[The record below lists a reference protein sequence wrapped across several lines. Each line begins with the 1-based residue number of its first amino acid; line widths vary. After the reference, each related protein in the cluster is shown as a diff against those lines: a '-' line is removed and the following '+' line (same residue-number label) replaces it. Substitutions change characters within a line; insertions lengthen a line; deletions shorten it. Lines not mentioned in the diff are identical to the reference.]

1 MSEYPATSRVAG
13 CSRGGPA
20 LAFLRECPGVGYGTA
35 VSLAAH
41 FRGRKIS
48 HLLRCGAADLQAAAP
63 WLSAKQR
70 RNLLPPSLAN
80 KKKLVVVVEK
90 NKKKQE
96 NPLALV
102 KSPGSP
108 RPLVP
113 STRNYS

>member
-1 MSEYPATSRVAG
+1 MLVVEVWTGRWRLHVSECPNTLQQVAG

-48 HLLRCGAADLQAAAP
+48 HLLRCGAADLLAAAP

-70 RNLLPPSLAN
+70 RNLLLPSLAN
-80 KKKLVVVVEK
+80 KKQLH
-90 NKKKQE
+90 
-96 NPLALV
+96 
-102 KSPGSP
+102 G
-108 RPLVP
+108 RF
-113 STRNYS
+113 